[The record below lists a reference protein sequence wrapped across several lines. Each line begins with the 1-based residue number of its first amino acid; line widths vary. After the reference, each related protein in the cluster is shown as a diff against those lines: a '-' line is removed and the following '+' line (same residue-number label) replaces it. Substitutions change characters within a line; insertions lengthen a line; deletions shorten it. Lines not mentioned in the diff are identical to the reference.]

1 MPCDLALCRHKA
13 PGHHLA
19 VLHRLS
25 AAFLAPRMRKL
36 GLKRGWIGV
45 LLEVLDRPGQPQDAL
60 CKSLKVDP
68 AATARTLFELEKRG
82 YVNRFEDERDR
93 RQKLVSPTQK
103 TLDLAQGLFA
113 VLKDHNQ
120 ALFRGFDPIRRELA
134 LCILAD
140 MAANLNDALL
150 REDS

>member
-1 MPCDLALCRHKA
+1 
-13 PGHHLA
+13 
-19 VLHRLS
+19 
-25 AAFLAPRMRKL
+25 
-36 GLKRGWIGV
+36 LK
-45 LLEVLDRPGQPQDAL
+45 
-60 CKSLKVDP
+60 
-68 AATARTLFELEKRG
+68 T
-82 YVNRFEDERDR
+82 
-93 RQKLVSPTQK
+93 KLVSPTQK